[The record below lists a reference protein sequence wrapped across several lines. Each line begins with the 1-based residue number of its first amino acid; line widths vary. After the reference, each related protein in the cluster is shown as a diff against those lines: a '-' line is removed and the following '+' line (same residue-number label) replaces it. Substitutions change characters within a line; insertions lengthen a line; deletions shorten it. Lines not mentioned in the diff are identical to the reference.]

1 MRQTAAARLV
11 SRALTLRRTVYYS
24 GQMLEIRQT
33 AAFRDWLLGLRD
45 LRARTQILRRID
57 RAEAGNLGDVE
68 PVGEGVSE
76 MRIHQGPG
84 YRVYFVQR
92 GQTLILL
99 LCGGDKS
106 SQPTDIRRALQ
117 MARDT

>member
-1 MRQTAAARLV
+1 MAAARPV
-11 SRALTLRRTVYYS
+11 SRALTLRRAIHY
-24 GQMLEIRQT
+24 GGHMFEIRQT
-33 AAFRDWLLGLRD
+33 AAFGDWLLGLRD

-57 RAEAGNLGDVE
+57 RAEAGTLGEVA
-68 PVGEGVSE
+68 PIGEGVSE

-106 SQPTDIRRALQ
+106 SQPTDIRRAIQ

>member
-1 MRQTAAARLV
+1 M
-11 SRALTLRRTVYYS
+11 TLIPDVYYS
-24 GQMLEIRQT
+24 GHMFEVRQT
-33 AAFRDWLLGLRD
+33 ATFRGWLLGLRD
-45 LRARTQILRRID
+45 LRARTQIIRRID
-57 RAEAGNLGDVE
+57 RAEAGNFGDVA
-68 PVGEGVSE
+68 PIGEGVSE

>member
-1 MRQTAAARLV
+1 VRGGADPPGLTRLDPEAYGLLKWTDVRVRQTA
-11 SRALTLRRTVYYS
+11 T
-24 GQMLEIRQT
+24 
-33 AAFRDWLLGLRD
+33 FRDWLIGLRD

-106 SQPTDIRRALQ
+106 SQPTDIGRAIQ